1 MFNLSEKESL
11 ENEICRLQNE
21 ISRLHLLLDEAGIC
35 YEKPRLIE
43 NENDVVTPVSITEGH
58 ALQLFSVFKGRKD
71 VYAKRATRKDGGSLY
86 YPQCDN
92 FWKYGLCPRRDGKKI
107 KCTECANRRYSPL
120 TQVALMNHLRG
131 EKPDGTDVIGIYPL
145 LQDETCNFLVFDFDN
160 HDSDLPEA
168 NDGANEGHDWMEE
181 VDALRAI
188 CVKQGLSPLI
198 ERSRSGKGAH
208 VWLIFKESIPA
219 SLARRFGSA
228 LLTKGAETIN
238 LKTFK
243 SYDRML
249 PAQDMMPQGGLG
261 NLIALPLQGQALKKG
276 NSAFI
281 DEYWHAYPDQW
292 AVLRQ
297 VDRITRAFI
306 EEKLQEWHTD
316 KDSLGPLSVTDEQGG
331 ELKKPWEKKQFS
343 LSGDQIVGNMRITLA
358 NQIYIETANLKPAAK
373 NTLRRMGAF
382 SNPQFYKRQAM
393 GYQVRGIPRI
403 VWCGSEEDGFIA
415 VPRGKLENL
424 KKLLQNDSIPYNLI
438 DKRQTGRRISVE
450 FCGSLYPEQQIAADN
465 LLRYETGIL
474 SAATAFGKTVVGA
487 AMISEKKVN
496 TLILVHNRE
505 IMKNWVEDIE
515 KFLQIHED
523 LPTYTTPS
531 GRVKQRKSV
540 VGTLYAGHD
549 SLGGIIDVAMIASL
563 GSAEAVDERVRDYG
577 MVLMDECHHAGA
589 ANAEAVLREISAN
602 MYMD

>member
-1 MFNLSEKESL
+1 
-11 ENEICRLQNE
+11 
-21 ISRLHLLLDEAGIC
+21 
-35 YEKPRLIE
+35 
-43 NENDVVTPVSITEGH
+43 
-58 ALQLFSVFKGRKD
+58 
-71 VYAKRATRKDGGSLY
+71 
-86 YPQCDN
+86 
-92 FWKYGLCPRRDGKKI
+92 
-107 KCTECANRRYSPL
+107 
-120 TQVALMNHLRG
+120 MNHLRG

-316 KDSLGPLSVTDEQGG
+316 KDSLGPLSVTDG
-331 ELKKPWEKKQFS
+331 E
-343 LSGDQIVGNMRITLA
+343 
-358 NQIYIETANLKPAAK
+358 
-373 NTLRRMGAF
+373 
-382 SNPQFYKRQAM
+382 
-393 GYQVRGIPRI
+393 
-403 VWCGSEEDGFIA
+403 
-415 VPRGKLENL
+415 
-424 KKLLQNDSIPYNLI
+424 
-438 DKRQTGRRISVE
+438 
-450 FCGSLYPEQQIAADN
+450 
-465 LLRYETGIL
+465 
-474 SAATAFGKTVVGA
+474 
-487 AMISEKKVN
+487 
-496 TLILVHNRE
+496 
-505 IMKNWVEDIE
+505 
-515 KFLQIHED
+515 
-523 LPTYTTPS
+523 
-531 GRVKQRKSV
+531 
-540 VGTLYAGHD
+540 
-549 SLGGIIDVAMIASL
+549 
-563 GSAEAVDERVRDYG
+563 EAVFSFWRSD
-577 MVLMDECHHAGA
+577 CW
-589 ANAEAVLREISAN
+589 
-602 MYMD
+602 